1 MLIDDAP
8 ALLVRDGKLVRV
20 RAGKGVRTVVETTEP
35 VAVHPKLSWIAV
47 RRSPRLVDVLDLV
60 SGDVLAQLRAAGT
73 GGEVEPPAR

>member
-20 RAGKGVRTVVETTEP
+20 RAGKGVRRVVETTEP
-35 VAVHPKLSWIAV
+35 VAVHPQLPWIAV

-73 GGEVEPPAR
+73 GGEAEPPAR